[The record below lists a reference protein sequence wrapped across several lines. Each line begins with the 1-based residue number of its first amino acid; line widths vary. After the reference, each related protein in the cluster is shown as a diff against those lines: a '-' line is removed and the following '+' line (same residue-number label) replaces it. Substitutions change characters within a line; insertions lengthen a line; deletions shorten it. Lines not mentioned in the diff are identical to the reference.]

1 MTKEET
7 IQALTLAI
15 KEAKYQLASA
25 EQTLEDFNSLA
36 WNNTFETLEDAESV
50 LTEKLWAKASADCEG
65 SYNCG
70 CDEYEQEFIVQGEYY
85 VGTLKVEYNRHDK
98 QYYYIDRT
106 RFTITKEE
114 KE

>member
-15 KEAKYQLASA
+15 KEAKDQLTSA
-25 EQTLEDFNSLA
+25 EQALEDFNSLA

-50 LTEKLWAKASADCEG
+50 LIEKLWAKASADCEG

-70 CDEYEQEFIVQGEYY
+70 CDEYEQEFIVQGEHY
-85 VGTLKVEYNRHDK
+85 VGTLRVEYNRLSK
-98 QYYYIDRT
+98 QYYFVEHT
-106 RFTITKEE
+106 EFTITKEE

>member
-7 IQALTLAI
+7 FQALTLAI
-15 KEAKYQLASA
+15 KEAEHKLALA
-25 EQTLEDFNSLA
+25 EQALEDFNSLA

-65 SYNCG
+65 SYQRG

-98 QYYYIDRT
+98 QFYYVDGT
-106 RFTITKEE
+106 EFTITKEGAL
-114 KE
+114 